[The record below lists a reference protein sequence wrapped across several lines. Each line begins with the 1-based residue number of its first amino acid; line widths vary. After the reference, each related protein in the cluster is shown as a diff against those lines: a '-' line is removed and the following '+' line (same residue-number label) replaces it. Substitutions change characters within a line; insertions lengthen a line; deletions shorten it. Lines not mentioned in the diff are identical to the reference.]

1 MTTSSGFTSYLRIIA
16 RRWWLFVLLPLVTVA
31 AILVVGN
38 RVDTEYLA
46 SERLQIGVLDTQEV
60 PLYGQAR
67 ADTAETATGA
77 VHEDFYGVLRLDS
90 VAWRTIADLGLDMS
104 AAELIGQLDSQ
115 HQKDVIVVTMRMPT
129 PELAQQVLT
138 RHVDNAIAAYRGM
151 RTMPAQTTRTFLEA
165 QLAEQEKQLAAA
177 EKALQDFQL
186 QNEVSDLQREIFAQQ
201 DLKRDLSGDRDRA
214 AAEAARNDRLQVE
227 VAAAAAENNA
237 QADAL
242 QASLVVTDTKKTP
255 TPIPDVLARTQ
266 AQILSLRGLADKQQA
281 DAQNYKAIAAG
292 QRAAM
297 DEIDRQLA
305 AHEQQIVYLL
315 GLQDQYRSLVDQ
327 EERAQASYGF
337 LSDKADEARL
347 KATQGADIG
356 YLQVI
361 EPAPLPQA
369 PLPKRTTQYL
379 LVGLI
384 VSILLALILAFTLA
398 FLENSLGRQGSAG
411 RVPAPRRS

>member
-1 MTTSSGFTSYLRIIA
+1 
-16 RRWWLFVLLPLVTVA
+16 
-31 AILVVGN
+31 
-38 RVDTEYLA
+38 
-46 SERLQIGVLDTQEV
+46 
-60 PLYGQAR
+60 
-67 ADTAETATGA
+67 
-77 VHEDFYGVLRLDS
+77 
-90 VAWRTIADLGLDMS
+90 
-104 AAELIGQLDSQ
+104 
-115 HQKDVIVVTMRMPT
+115 MRMPA
-129 PELAQQVLT
+129 PELAQQVIT
-138 RHVDNAIAAYRGM
+138 RHVDNAIAAYRGT

-165 QLAEQEKQLAAA
+165 QLAEQAKQLAAA
-177 EKALQDFQL
+177 EKALQNFQL

-214 AAEAARNDRLQVE
+214 AAEAARTDRLHTE
-227 VAAAAAENNA
+227 FATAAAENNA

-242 QASLVVTDTKKTP
+242 QTSLVVTDSKKAP

-266 AQILSLRGLADKQQA
+266 AKIMSVRGLADKQQA
-281 DAQNYKAIAAG
+281 DAQNYKALAAG
-292 QRAAM
+292 HRAAM

-327 EERAQASYGF
+327 QARAQASYGF

-347 KATQGADIG
+347 KATQGEDIG
-356 YLQVI
+356 YLHVI

-384 VSILLALILAFTLA
+384 VSLLLALILAFALA
-398 FLENSLGRQGSAG
+398 FLENSLGRQGTAG

>member
-1 MTTSSGFTSYLRIIA
+1 MTTSSDFTSYLRIIA

-38 RVDTEYLA
+38 AVDTEYLGV
-46 SERLQIGVLDTQEV
+46 ERLQIGVLDTQEV

-67 ADTAETATGA
+67 ADTAGTQTGA
-77 VHEDFYGVLRLDS
+77 VHEDFYDVLRLDS

-104 AAELIGQLDSQ
+104 AAELIEHLDSQ
-115 HQKDVIVVTMRMPT
+115 HLKDVIVVTMRMPT
-129 PELAQQVLT
+129 PELAQQVIT

-165 QLAEQEKQLAAA
+165 QMAEQAKQLAAA

-214 AAEAARNDRLQVE
+214 ATEAARNDRLHTE
-227 VAAAAAENNA
+227 FAAAAAENNA
-237 QADAL
+237 RADAL
-242 QASLVVTDTKKTP
+242 QASLVVTDSKKAP

-327 EERAQASYGF
+327 QARAQASYGF

-347 KATQGADIG
+347 KATQGEDIG
-356 YLQVI
+356 YLHVI

-369 PLPKRTTQYL
+369 PVPKRTTQYL

-384 VSILLALILAFTLA
+384 VSVLLALILAFALA
-398 FLENSLGRQGSAG
+398 FLENSLGGQGTAG
-411 RVPAPRRS
+411 RVPAPRRP